1 MIDNSK
7 ITISEATDEQLIAEL
22 RDRGY
27 NTDVIEIDEAYVRTN
42 WDEALAAMDDRLD
55 MLKLLVALDLKL
67 REIDLYSLAGLHKE
81 GKHRLKIEFLL
92 NGCLRLDVYSD
103 FKNERYDKYLAD
115 DDDNLIVGRA
125 R

>member
-22 RDRGY
+22 RERGY
-27 NTDVIEIDEAYVRTN
+27 NTDVIEIDEAYVRSN

-67 REIDLYSLAGLHKE
+67 RELDLYNLAGLHKE

-92 NGCLRLDVYSD
+92 NECLRLDVYSD